1 VIIVGGT
8 FEVDPEQRD
17 QFLTE
22 RLDAMRESRAEP
34 GCLQYAFSADPLDAA
49 RVLLFERWETQ
60 SALDAHLN
68 RLRSDPPAQHA
79 VAARKASVVFYNAEV
94 QPPAQPQGHGTAMAA
109 GDEA

>member
-22 RLDAMRESRAEP
+22 RLDAMRASRAEK
-34 GCLQYAFSADPLDAA
+34 GCLQYAFSADPVEAD

-60 SALDAHLN
+60 ADLDAHLN
-68 RLRSDPPAQHA
+68 RLRTGEPAQHA
-79 VAARKASVVFYNAEV
+79 AVARKASVVFYDAEV
-94 QPPAQPQGHGTAMAA
+94 QPPAQPQGHGTAMA
-109 GDEA
+109 GDES